1 MYVRVCVCVCVCV
14 CAVCHQEFDN
24 PKNVLHFVGRRADVA
39 RECINF
45 FRDNAQQ
52 SALLTL
58 ELLQVPPLRNEGG
71 RMTSPMRKKSVRMS
85 PRLVLLLWRMGL
97 RPRRRPRQRPLRL
110 QCWSAT

>member
-1 MYVRVCVCVCVCV
+1 MYVRVCVCVCVC
-14 CAVCHQEFDN
+14 AVCHHEYDN
-24 PKNVLHFVGRRADVA
+24 PKKVLHFVGRRVA
-39 RECINF
+39 VSRECIN
-45 FRDNAQQ
+45 RDNAQQ